1 VDRVVVEPLVMETA
15 PARANRN
22 PMDRVAAF
30 FAALAG
36 IALLL
41 IFAREMVE
49 IILRNLFGRSTMFAD
64 EMCGYLNVGVV
75 FLGLAYTLARGGFI
89 RVEMVYRHLKGA
101 AKRAADWYAVI
112 VSLAFA
118 STLLYQMVKY
128 TIYSFVNDVR
138 SPEVTATP
146 QYIPQ
151 LLVVIGVSVLVVQL
165 LVFAARRCRGLP

>member
-1 VDRVVVEPLVMETA
+1 
-15 PARANRN
+15 
-22 PMDRVAAF
+22 MDRVAAF

-41 IFAREMVE
+41 IFALEMVE